1 MSNLDVAVS
10 SFWQLA
16 RHWKKGDKAKLE
28 LTCEGGSLHMQL
40 SAALGHPDHPHF
52 PYPPPPPPPPPLAP
66 SPPILKKKKSPSQL
80 RRQERRRQEAL
91 ARAEEAVSPTSVEK
105 AASTGNVE
113 KAVNTVNAEEG
124 ANTANVN
131 GVKKDSSV
139 DMISEDVQEAEIE
152 KPAGNLEEIHVEEI
166 CLNLKCDQ
174 CEYTNSTAR
183 GLSQH
188 TSMKHRISQLDGSLL
203 M

>member
-52 PYPPPPPPPPPLAP
+52 PYPPPPPPPPLAP

-91 ARAEEAVSPTSVEK
+91 ARAEEV
-105 AASTGNVE
+105 
-113 KAVNTVNAEEG
+113 
-124 ANTANVN
+124 
-131 GVKKDSSV
+131 
-139 DMISEDVQEAEIE
+139 
-152 KPAGNLEEIHVEEI
+152 
-166 CLNLKCDQ
+166 LK
-174 CEYTNSTAR
+174 R
-183 GLSQH
+183 
-188 TSMKHRISQLDGSLL
+188 
-203 M
+203 